1 MRTTTLLSVVICSL
15 VVLAAGEVS
24 AQPVDGVELIENIDR
39 QKLGQTGMKFLV
51 VPVVPRAAAMG
62 GAVTA
67 QSSMSS
73 ALFNNP
79 AGMGR
84 MEPSLDASVGY
95 MQWIAD
101 ISYNYASAAFKP
113 GDGNYGVVGMSLVAV
128 DYGEFYETVRFNNE
142 AGYLDMGTFSPTAM
156 AVGLG
161 YSRVLTDRFSVG
173 AQAKYVAQD
182 LGASILAME
191 SSVTKVRGGGPDV
204 EEEFSENTVAV
215 DFGVIY
221 RTGFE
226 SLNFAMSV
234 RNFSREVTYYEEN
247 FELPLTFRIGASLDV
262 VDFTDFNQDMHS
274 ILLSVDAER
283 PRDYPERIRVGAEYE
298 FFGTLS
304 LRGGYVAPA
313 DENSFSLGAGLQTDV
328 SGFDFGADYA
338 YTPYGIFGNVNRLAV
353 RLGL

>member
-1 MRTTTLLSVVICSL
+1 M
-15 VVLAAGEVS
+15 AGQGL
-24 AQPVDGVELIENIDR
+24 AQPVDGAELIENIER

-67 QSSMSS
+67 QSGVSS

-84 MEPSLDASVGY
+84 MERSFDANFGH

-101 ISYNYASAAFKP
+101 ISYNYASMAVQP
-113 GDGNYGVVGMSLVAV
+113 GGGNYGVVGLSLVAV
-128 DYGEFYETVRFNNE
+128 DYGDFYETVRFDNE
-142 AGYLDMGTFSPTAM
+142 DGYLDMGTFSPSAM

-173 AQAKYVAQD
+173 AQAKYVSQD
-182 LGASILAME
+182 LGASILALE
-191 SSVTKVRGGGPDV
+191 SSVTKVRGGGPDIR
-204 EEEFSENTVAV
+204 EEFGESTVAV

-247 FELPLTFRIGASLDV
+247 FELPLTFRIGMSMNM
-262 VDFTDFNQDMHS
+262 VDFTDLNQDIHS

-283 PRDYPERIRVGAEYE
+283 PRDYPERIRIGAEYE
-298 FFGTLS
+298 FFNTLS
-304 LRGGYVAPA
+304 IRGGYVAPA
-313 DENSFSLGAGLQTDV
+313 DENSFSLGGGLQTTV
-328 SGFDFGADYA
+328 SGFEFGADYA
-338 YTPYGIFGNVNRLAV
+338 YTPYGLFGNVNRLA
-353 RLGL
+353 LNIGL